1 MRKKKWS
8 KKERESERK
17 HTLIFLSP
25 SSTPAPSNPN
35 PKPKTKPP
43 AGVIDC
49 VRKTLAWEG
58 VGGLYKGVTSPLAGQ
73 MVFRAT
79 LFGAFGES
87 KRWLSEGGTRPLT
100 TAQYFQAGAM
110 TGFVAAFAEAP
121 IDFYKSQMQV
131 QVVRSRS
138 DPTYKAPYSSVV
150 DCVRATLR
158 ESGARGPFQGL
169 GVTLVRNTPANAV
182 YLGSFEV
189 IKNEATKHYGLAS
202 PADLP
207 APAVVGAAGIGG
219 LLYWLA
225 IFPVDVI
232 KSAIQSD
239 SITMA
244 ERKYKNPLAAAG
256 ALWRE
261 GGVSRFYRG
270 FTPCLLRAVP
280 ANGVMLLTVDRVTAM
295 LNRSKAGEEGNDVVA
310 SASAAAASAASALQQ
325 R

>member
-1 MRKKKWS
+1 M
-8 KKERESERK
+8 
-17 HTLIFLSP
+17 
-25 SSTPAPSNPN
+25 
-35 PKPKTKPP
+35 
-43 AGVIDC
+43 
-49 VRKTLAWEG
+49 RKTLAWEG

-87 KRWLSEGGTRPLT
+87 KRWLSDGGAKPLT

-138 DPTYKAPYSSVV
+138 DPAYKPPYSSVV
-150 DCVRATLR
+150 DCVRATFR
-158 ESGARGPFQGL
+158 ESGVRGPFQGL

-189 IKNEATKHYGLAS
+189 LKKKATEHYGLAS

-225 IFPVDVI
+225 IFPVDVV

-239 SITMA
+239 SIRMP
-244 ERKYKNPLAAAG
+244 ERKYKSPFEAAG

-295 LNRSKAGEEGNDVVA
+295 LNRSKEETN
-310 SASAAAASAASALQQ
+310 SSSAAAVEEVASVATAALQQ

>member
-1 MRKKKWS
+1 MKKQQEKTHPFFSSSLKKK
-8 KKERESERK
+8 KKT
-17 HTLIFLSP
+17 HDD
-25 SSTPAPSNPN
+25 A
-35 PKPKTKPP
+35 

-87 KRWLSEGGTRPLT
+87 KRWLSEGGTKALTPL
-100 TAQYFQAGAM
+100 QYFQAGAM
-110 TGFVAAFAEAP
+110 TGCVAAFAEAP

-138 DPTYKAPYSSVV
+138 NPDYKMPYSSVG

-189 IKNEATKHYGLAS
+189 IKNKMTEHYKLAS

-207 APAVVGAAGIGG
+207 APAVVAAAGIGG

-225 IFPVDVI
+225 IFPVDVV
-232 KSAIQSD
+232 KSAVQSD
-239 SITMA
+239 SIVRS
-244 ERKYKNPLAAAG
+244 ERKYAGPLKAAG

-295 LNRSKAGEEGNDVVA
+295 LNRKKEEESSPGSAVVEA
-310 SASAAAASAASALQQ
+310 VTAA

>member
-1 MRKKKWS
+1 
-8 KKERESERK
+8 
-17 HTLIFLSP
+17 
-25 SSTPAPSNPN
+25 
-35 PKPKTKPP
+35 
-43 AGVIDC
+43 
-49 VRKTLAWEG
+49 
-58 VGGLYKGVTSPLAGQ
+58 

-87 KRWLSEGGTRPLT
+87 KRWLSDGGTKPLT

-138 DPTYKAPYSSVV
+138 DPAYVPPYSSVV

-189 IKNEATKHYGLAS
+189 IKRRAAEHYGLAS

-207 APAVVGAAGIGG
+207 APAVVGAAGVAG

-225 IFPVDVI
+225 IFPVDVL
-232 KSAIQSD
+232 KSSIQSD
-239 SITMA
+239 SIKAA
-244 ERKYKNPLAAAG
+244 ERKYPTPLEAAG
-256 ALWRE
+256 ALWTE

-295 LNRSKAGEEGNDVVA
+295 LNRSSEKGAVEEGA
-310 SASAAAASAASALQQ
+310 SVAAAALQQ

>member
-1 MRKKKWS
+1 MDFS
-8 KKERESERK
+8 
-17 HTLIFLSP
+17 LFFFLR
-25 SSTPAPSNPN
+25 
-35 PKPKTKPP
+35 KTKSFFFPLTKNLP
-43 AGVIDC
+43 TNQQQRNTTKLTQAGVVDC

-87 KRWLSEGGTRPLT
+87 KRWLSDGGAKALT
-100 TAQYFQAGAM
+100 PAQYFQAGAM

-138 DPTYKAPYSSVV
+138 DPTYTPPYSSVV

-189 IKNEATKHYGLAS
+189 IKNKLTEHYGLSS

-207 APAVVGAAGIGG
+207 APAVVGAAGVGG

-225 IFPVDVI
+225 IFPVDVV
-232 KSAIQSD
+232 KSAVQSD
-239 SITMA
+239 SIKTA
-244 ERKYKNPLAAAG
+244 EKKYAGPLSAAG

-261 GGVSRFYRG
+261 GGVARFYRG

-295 LNRSKAGEEGNDVVA
+295 LNRSSKEAD
-310 SASAAAASAASALQQ
+310 SSSAAAAAVVEAAAAS

>member
-1 MRKKKWS
+1 M
-8 KKERESERK
+8 
-17 HTLIFLSP
+17 
-25 SSTPAPSNPN
+25 
-35 PKPKTKPP
+35 
-43 AGVIDC
+43 DC

-87 KRWLSEGGTRPLT
+87 KRWLSEGGTKTLT
-100 TAQYFQAGAM
+100 PAQYFQAGAM

-131 QVVRSRS
+131 QVVRARS
-138 DPTYKAPYSSVV
+138 DPSYVAPYSSVA

-189 IKNEATKHYGLAS
+189 MKQEMTRRWGLAS

-207 APAVVGAAGIGG
+207 AAAVVGAAGVGG

-225 IFPVDVI
+225 IFPVDVV
-232 KSAIQSD
+232 KSAVQSD
-239 SITMA
+239 SISAA
-244 ERKYKNPLAAAG
+244 ERKFSGPLAAARE
-256 ALWRE
+256 LWRE

-280 ANGVMLLTVDRVTAM
+280 ANGVMLLTVDRVTAL
-295 LNRSKAGEEGNDVVA
+295 LNKQNSGEAEAPASTVPGHHLTA
-310 SASAAAASAASALQQ
+310 SASNSSSAATVVEVATPL
-325 R
+325 RGR

>member
-1 MRKKKWS
+1 MFLTRFKKK
-8 KKERESERK
+8 KKKNHNEK
-17 HTLIFLSP
+17 N
-25 SSTPAPSNPN
+25 A
-35 PKPKTKPP
+35 
-43 AGVIDC
+43 AGVVDC

-87 KRWLSEGGTRPLT
+87 KRWLSDGGTKALT
-100 TAQYFQAGAM
+100 PAQYFQAGAM

-138 DPTYKAPYSSVV
+138 DPAYKAPYSSVV

-189 IKNEATKHYGLAS
+189 IKNKLTAHYGLAS

-207 APAVVGAAGIGG
+207 APAVVAAAGVGG

-225 IFPVDVI
+225 IFPVDVV

-239 SITMA
+239 SITPS
-244 ERKYKNPLAAAG
+244 ERMYAGPLSAAG

-261 GGVSRFYRG
+261 GGLSRFYRG

-295 LNRSKAGEEGNDVVA
+295 LNRSKGEAESSSGA
-310 SASAAAASAASALQQ
+310 AAAIEAAASAALQQ

>member
-1 MRKKKWS
+1 LKRERERKRKRRKGRKKS
-8 KKERESERK
+8 HFFS
-17 HTLIFLSP
+17 LFFL
-25 SSTPAPSNPN
+25 
-35 PKPKTKPP
+35 PP
-43 AGVIDC
+43 ILFSHHLQPTSAGVVDC

-87 KRWLSEGGTRPLT
+87 KRWLSEGGTKTLT
-100 TAQYFQAGAM
+100 PIQYFQAGAM

-189 IKNEATKHYGLAS
+189 IKNKLTQHYGLKS

-207 APAVVGAAGIGG
+207 APAVVGAAGVGG

-225 IFPVDVI
+225 IFPVDVV

-239 SITMA
+239 SIVMS
-244 ERKYKNPLAAAG
+244 ERRYKSPLQAVG
-256 ALWRE
+256 GLWRE
-261 GGVSRFYRG
+261 GGVARFYRG

-295 LNRSKAGEEGNDVVA
+295 LNRSKEDGGNAVEVA
-310 SASAAAASAASALQQ
+310 ATAAASALQQ